1 MSDINAFFLSGRLT
15 KDSVVKTVGDF
26 TFLEFTVA
34 NNEYYKSRNEQKSVS
49 YYFYCQL
56 FGEKAAKAL
65 VDKLKTGVHVF
76 VEGKVRTWS
85 KKRDDGS
92 WDNNV
97 AVIVSNVR
105 FNSIKNDR
113 DSEAYDEDERP
124 PYSPED
130 DGY

>member
-34 NNEYYKSRNEQKSVS
+34 NNEYYKSRNEQKSAS
-49 YYFYCQL
+49 YYFYCQVP
-56 FGEKAAKAL
+56 GEKAAKAL

-85 KKRDDGS
+85 KKKDDGG

-105 FNSIKNDR
+105 FNSVKNDR
-113 DSEAYDEDERP
+113 DSESYDEDERP
-124 PYSPED
+124 PYLPED